1 MIGMDFGLCVGE
13 KRGFGR
19 VVNVKQALTPFFMK
33 KITTTVLSQLKQL
46 MPMNEFSSFV
56 GQHKA
61 DKYVKH
67 FTTENQLSVLLYAQA
82 TGKDSLREIETGLR
96 VQGHTWYHL
105 GITNVARNTL
115 ANANKKRPSDI
126 FESMFYSLLEKCHSL
141 TFGTAFSF
149 RNDLYA
155 MDASTVNLCLN
166 LFPWARFQKEKG
178 AFKLHTIFNVKSQIP
193 EIVIV
198 TDGKGGDITV
208 AKDKVDFS
216 KFPKGSIFVFD
227 RAYIDYAFLYSLK
240 KAGHHFVVR
249 TKTNTNIFPLRQSRK
264 PIGAGVISDERMAFA
279 LEEAQ
284 EHYPDDIRLVTYYD
298 EETKK
303 TYEFLTDE
311 FRLSALNI
319 AAIYKSRWQ
328 VELFFKWIKQHL
340 KIKTF
345 LGTSKNA
352 VMIQVWVAMIYYL
365 VLAFIKHQ
373 TKFDGSLFKLSIIV
387 SEAILMKVHL
397 IDLLSLTPKSLPRLM
412 ARGHPQLKLL

>member
-1 MIGMDFGLCVGE
+1 
-13 KRGFGR
+13 
-19 VVNVKQALTPFFMK
+19 MK
-33 KITTTVLSQLKQL
+33 KSTTTVLSQLKQL
-46 MPMNEFSSFV
+46 MPMYEFASFV

-96 VQGHTWYHL
+96 VQGHSWYHL

-115 ANANKKRPSDI
+115 AHANKKRPYEI
-126 FESMFYSLLEKCHSL
+126 FESMFYELLKKCQKL

-149 RNDLYA
+149 KNDLKA
-155 MDASTVNLCLN
+155 VDASTVNLCLN
-166 LFPWARFQKEKG
+166 LFPWAKFRKQKG

-193 EIVIV
+193 AVV
-198 TDGKGGDITV
+198 DLTDGKVGDITAV
-208 AKDKVDFS
+208 KAMDFT
-216 KFPKGSIFVFD
+216 KFPIGSIFVLD
-227 RAYIDYAFLYSLK
+227 RAYIDYAFLYSLVK
-240 KAGHHFVVR
+240 VGHHFVVR
-249 TKTNTNIFPLRQSRK
+249 RKTTTNIFPLKKSRK
-264 PIGAGVISDERMAFA
+264 PLGKGVISDERMAFT
-279 LEEAQ
+279 LEDAQ
-284 EHYPDDIRLVTYYD
+284 KDYPDDLRLVTYYD
-298 EETKK
+298 EETNK

-352 VMIQVWVAMIYYL
+352 VMIQIWVAMIYYL
-365 VLAFIKHQ
+365 LLAFIKHQ
-373 TKFDGSLFKLSIIV
+373 TKFNGSLLKLSRIV
-387 SEAILMKVHL
+387 SEAILHKVHF
-397 IDLLSLTPKSLPRLM
+397 IDLLSLTPKTIPKAL